1 MSTVPDPVPP
11 LDNQAI
17 ERLILAAGNRDEVVA
32 AVAAE
37 LGVEQVAAVL
47 ADEVAFR
54 ADIPVIDLLDKPV
67 EVQLDVVHDGLRVS
81 HVFAASH
88 GVPFQ
93 VYPGTSEHAAMVIE
107 YRLVDL
113 VRELYGP
120 AHQRFAG
127 RRRTVPRFEHAHTAH
142 PDVRI
147 LTMMRAA
154 HQAIV
159 PLLAGID
166 KPADLEALAAR
177 YYSDK
182 GGGLH
187 WFTPHY
193 ERHMNAL
200 RDKPVRVLEIGV
212 GGYMTTTYGGG
223 SLRMWRRFFPRG
235 LVYGLDIF
243 DKTVADQPR
252 VETLI
257 GSQNDPE
264 YRVGMAQRYGPF
276 DVVIDDGSHVNEHVR
291 TSFRTLFPYLRDGG
305 VYAIED
311 LWTAYC
317 PGYGGDEG
325 ATAGSGT
332 SIGMLKA
339 LLDDIHYQQ
348 HSGDTPAQ
356 PTFEQANVVGIHVYH
371 NVAFIEKGV
380 NAEGAMP
387 AWIPRTPPAA

>member
-1 MSTVPDPVPP
+1 
-11 LDNQAI
+11 
-17 ERLILAAGNRDEVVA
+17 
-32 AVAAE
+32 
-37 LGVEQVAAVL
+37 
-47 ADEVAFR
+47 
-54 ADIPVIDLLDKPV
+54 
-67 EVQLDVVHDGLRVS
+67 
-81 HVFAASH
+81 
-88 GVPFQ
+88 
-93 VYPGTSEHAAMVIE
+93 
-107 YRLVDL
+107 
-113 VRELYGP
+113 
-120 AHQRFAG
+120 
-127 RRRTVPRFEHAHTAH
+127 
-142 PDVRI
+142 
-147 LTMMRAA
+147 
-154 HQAIV
+154 
-159 PLLAGID
+159 
-166 KPADLEALAAR
+166 
-177 YYSDK
+177 
-182 GGGLH
+182 
-187 WFTPHY
+187 
-193 ERHMNAL
+193 MNAL

-252 VETLI
+252 VKTLI

-264 YRVGMAQRYGPF
+264 YLVGMAERYGPF

>member
-120 AHQRFAG
+120 AQQRFAG

-154 HQAIV
+154 HQAIASMRQ
-159 PLLAGID
+159 AG
-166 KPADLEALAAR
+166 A
-177 YYSDK
+177 Y
-182 GGGLH
+182 
-187 WFTPHY
+187 
-193 ERHMNAL
+193 
-200 RDKPVRVLEIGV
+200 
-212 GGYMTTTYGGG
+212 
-223 SLRMWRRFFPRG
+223 
-235 LVYGLDIF
+235 
-243 DKTVADQPR
+243 
-252 VETLI
+252 I
-257 GSQNDPE
+257 GSCEVSGILERAHGNLARKPK
-264 YRVGMAQRYGPF
+264 RW
-276 DVVIDDGSHVNEHVR
+276 IEHE
-291 TSFRTLFPYLRDGG
+291 LGH
-305 VYAIED
+305 A
-311 LWTAYC
+311 
-317 PGYGGDEG
+317 
-325 ATAGSGT
+325 
-332 SIGMLKA
+332 
-339 LLDDIHYQQ
+339 
-348 HSGDTPAQ
+348 
-356 PTFEQANVVGIHVYH
+356 
-371 NVAFIEKGV
+371 
-380 NAEGAMP
+380 AETREASSQF
-387 AWIPRTPPAA
+387 